1 MKVISVCVLIALT
14 VIAVFA
20 SCTTSNVSY
29 PYHSRQFT
37 KFVYESYCVN
47 GTKDISDF
55 YTWMEKA
62 YKSSNRAYPGKEK
75 LGLESLMEAK
85 RCDFSHIK
93 DINTKTTAQINFASW
108 LHRTIKTIIPR
119 FSLDRGFEFCNV
131 VRYGERQC
139 FLQSVLIAGLLQKTG
154 VNAGVVMVYKNI
166 KGAQTNNGHAVVLVK
181 LPDGKDIIVDA
192 SEPEPF
198 ARQRGLFV
206 KTMDYRY
213 VDPVF
218 EDRSDKI
225 VYFKPAY
232 GTGKIGTSKV
242 KTLDTAFLDSQFWY
256 YRGERVVGGIIA
268 SKKTHE
274 GLARSASCFET
285 SMKRCP
291 NNPLTV
297 YMLGR
302 VYLDQGRMTLAKQT
316 LNRAKSLYMRFGWV
330 PDGMRVFLA
339 KAQG

>member
-1 MKVISVCVLIALT
+1 MIAIVAT
-14 VIAVFA
+14 AAFA
-20 SCTTSNVSY
+20 FSAANNVSY
-29 PYHSRQFT
+29 PYHSERFT
-37 KFVYESYCVN
+37 RFVNESYSVN
-47 GTKDISDF
+47 CAKGTTDF

-75 LGLESLMEAK
+75 LGLESLMYAK
-85 RCDFSHIK
+85 RLDFDRIK
-93 DINTKTTAQINFASW
+93 NANIKTTAQINFASW

-139 FLQSVLIAGLLQKTG
+139 FLQSVLIAGLLQRAG

-166 KGAQTNNGHAVVLVK
+166 RGEQTNNGHAVVLVK
-181 LPDGKDIIVDA
+181 LPDKKDIIVDA

-206 KTMDYRY
+206 RTMDYRY
-213 VDPVF
+213 VDPVY
-218 EDRSDKI
+218 EDKSDKI
-225 VYFKPAY
+225 RCFKPSS
-232 GTGKIGTSKV
+232 GSGKIETARV

-256 YRGERVVGGIIA
+256 YRGERANGGLLA

-274 GLARSASCFET
+274 GLEKSARCFET

-291 NNPLTV
+291 QNPLTV

-302 VYLDQGRMTLAKQT
+302 VYLDQGRTALARQT
-316 LNRAKSLYMRFGWV
+316 LYRAKSLYMRFGWV
-330 PDGMRVFLA
+330 PEGLRVFLA
-339 KAQG
+339 KARG